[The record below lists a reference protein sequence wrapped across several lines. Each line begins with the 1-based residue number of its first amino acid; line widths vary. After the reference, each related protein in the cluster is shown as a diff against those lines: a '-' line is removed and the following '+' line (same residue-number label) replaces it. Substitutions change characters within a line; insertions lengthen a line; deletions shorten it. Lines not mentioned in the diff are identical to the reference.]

1 MPNAPPQKYVRYN
14 ASTCMLRPVVVSVED
29 DDGGY
34 IVLREL
40 LQEAYPDVQVERA
53 CTGAEA
59 LAKLST
65 LAKDATIQVRLV
77 LLDFRLPGMT
87 GFEVL
92 TAIRD
97 NESLRNVPIVILTG
111 KAREA
116 DRVLCL
122 EMGAQDYVEKPW
134 DLHGLEE
141 VLKTACARAG
151 L

>member
-1 MPNAPPQKYVRYN
+1 MP
-14 ASTCMLRPVVVSVED
+14 RPVVVSVED

-34 IVLREL
+34 VVLREL
-40 LQEAYPDVQVERA
+40 LHEAHPEIRLERA
-53 CTGAEA
+53 CDGTEA
-59 LAKLST
+59 LAKLMM
-65 LAKDATIQVRLV
+65 LAKDATVQVRLV
-77 LLDFRLPGMT
+77 LLDLRLPGMS

-97 NESLRNVPIVILTG
+97 NESLRHVPIVILTG

-116 DRVLCL
+116 DRALCL
-122 EMGAQDYVEKPW
+122 EKGAQDYVEKPW